1 MKRPGPLNQRNNAL
15 PPPMS
20 AADPGL
26 DHHARNVLQMLALR
40 RHAATTVPGT
50 SPSPS
55 PFAAALTKAGGR
67 FIIGQRVLTPG
78 IDECSPKV
86 VAEVMHT
93 GTRADQSG
101 IWCLLR
107 YPGQALPSVLIRE
120 DALSAVVGHEA
131 LDTGQGGLMPGTA
144 ASR

>member
-1 MKRPGPLNQRNNAL
+1 
-15 PPPMS
+15 MS
-20 AADPGL
+20 AGDPGV

-40 RHAATTVPGT
+40 RHVATTVLDTSP

-55 PFAAALTKAGGR
+55 PFAAALTSAKGR
-67 FIIGQRVLTPG
+67 FVIGQRVLTPG

-86 VAEVMHT
+86 VAEALHT
-93 GTRADQSG
+93 GTRADQPG

-120 DALSAVVGHEA
+120 DALSAVAGNEA
-131 LDTGQGGLMPGTA
+131 LDTGQGALMPGSA
-144 ASR
+144 APR

>member
-1 MKRPGPLNQRNNAL
+1 
-15 PPPMS
+15 MS
-20 AADPGL
+20 ADYPSL
-26 DHHARNVLQMLALR
+26 DHHTRNVLQMLALK
-40 RHAATTVPGT
+40 RHAATTVLGT
-50 SPSPS
+50 SPS

-67 FIIGQRVLTPG
+67 FVIGQRVLTPG
-78 IDECSPKV
+78 IDECSHKV

-93 GTRADQSG
+93 GTRTDHPG

-120 DALSAVVGHEA
+120 DALSAVVGDEA
-131 LDTGQGGLMPGTA
+131 LNTGQGGLMPGTA